1 MTRPVE
7 NRIHP
12 EWSDDDIAHVARLLA
27 EGRSASEIGR
37 ELDRSR
43 SAVIGIIHRR
53 KELREMK
60 ERPRSTSHTKKL
72 GTTYKTRSDKGTKRA
87 ARPAPVA
94 KVKPVAEVVP
104 LPAPVSPA
112 AYDATCPGVT
122 LLELTSKTCRW
133 PLGDPREE
141 SFRFCGHVSLESR
154 PYCAHHTERA
164 SQKIV
169 CAEARAA

>member
-7 NRIHP
+7 NRPHT
-12 EWSDDDIAHVARLLA
+12 EWSDEEIAHVARLPA
-27 EGRSASEIGR
+27 DGRSASEIGR

-43 SAVIGIIHRR
+43 NAIIGIIHRR

-60 ERPRSTSHTKKL
+60 GRPRSSSHTKKL

-87 ARPAPVA
+87 ARPAPIA
-94 KVKPVAEVVP
+94 KAKPTTEVVQ

-112 AYDATCPGVT
+112 AYDASCPGIT
-122 LLELTSKTCRW
+122 LLDLTSKTCRW

-141 SFRFCGHVSLESR
+141 SFRFCGHVSL
-154 PYCAHHTERA
+154 
-164 SQKIV
+164 
-169 CAEARAA
+169 